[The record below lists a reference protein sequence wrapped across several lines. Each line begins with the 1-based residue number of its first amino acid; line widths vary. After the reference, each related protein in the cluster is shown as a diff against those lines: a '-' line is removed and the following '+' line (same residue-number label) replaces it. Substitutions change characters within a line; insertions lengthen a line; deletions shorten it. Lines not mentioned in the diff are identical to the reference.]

1 MTWQSWSRTVRLLLP
16 LDGCGGSFFD
26 SGDAWGGSARDPIS
40 STEQMPI
47 PYALRRARLTAR
59 VSATRI
65 RPVWVTY
72 QRESRSRRSPEA
84 TEKCSSFES
93 FFSCSKA
100 VRFTLPHFDLAS
112 RRFDNDNSFSLFGTF
127 AMARL
132 LHV

>member
-65 RPVWVTY
+65 SAPWTRKETLEGSASPYPTNPWHVRDLYTVALNAY
-72 QRESRSRRSPEA
+72 RRLSVSE
-84 TEKCSSFES
+84 
-93 FFSCSKA
+93 
-100 VRFTLPHFDLAS
+100 
-112 RRFDNDNSFSLFGTF
+112 NSGIGST
-127 AMARL
+127 
-132 LHV
+132 